1 MTESAKPKPI
11 DKRELEIVKQN
22 VEALKQ
28 FFQDIGEEERKGN
41 EPFMVWGI
49 PKGVIKEFNEKIVNP
64 KCHLL
69 GLSQRETLE
78 LEIKNLMLEAIKNAK
93 KEA

>member
-1 MTESAKPKPI
+1 MTERANPKPI
-11 DKRELEIVKQN
+11 DKRKLEIFCQSA
-22 VEALKQ
+22 ECLKQ
-28 FFQDIGEEERKGN
+28 FFQDWEEEEKKGN
-41 EPFMVWGI
+41 KPFMVWSI
-49 PKGVIKEFNEKIVNP
+49 PKSVIKEFNEKIVNP

-78 LEIKNLMLEAIKNAK
+78 LEIRNFMLEAIKNAK